1 MRFILISDSHDALT
15 GMRLAGVEG
24 VLAETAEQAEAEIK
38 KCIEDE
44 TVGIILITES
54 LASACSQTLDELKL
68 GRSRPLV
75 VTVPGS
81 KDDKCSDDVMH
92 YVHEAIGIKI

>member
-1 MRFILISDSHDALT
+1 MKFKMISDSRDALT

-24 VLAETAEQAEAEIK
+24 VFAETREQVCAEIE

-44 TVGIILITES
+44 SIGIILITEG
-54 LASACSQTLDELKL
+54 LAALCKDTLDELRL
-68 GRSRPLV
+68 NVSRPLA

-81 KDDKCSDDVMH
+81 KDDKCTDDIMRC
-92 YVHEAIGIKI
+92 VHEAIGIKI